1 MDDKT
6 KEERQ
11 ARLKE
16 YWMNLPKFEKPGDV
30 PTIPHVDEKEYREF
44 YVPKLIAAGAIAKAD
59 LVDGQC
65 YLGEYRN
72 ANYGKWNAKENVF
85 ELLQCKIKIQQAVL
99 RGFLILGKF
108 SGPIGCIERRQ
119 GSCHHI
125 PFGNR
130 ESRTGQPCNTA
141 QCDLNDDHGN
151 SNEQP
156 NSHGSRSSRYIHG
169 AKVQPR
175 GSGRRFC

>member
-1 MDDKT
+1 MDDKIKEEYKLKFEAERLKL

-11 ARLKE
+11 ARIKE

-30 PTIPHVDEKEYREF
+30 PIIPHVDEKEYREF

-85 ELLQCKIKIQQAVL
+85 EHWRYKF
-99 RGFLILGKF
+99 GFRLDTCNHFEDDDGFALFVPIALATQEEYDASGK
-108 SGPIGCIERRQ
+108 
-119 GSCHHI
+119 
-125 PFGNR
+125 
-130 ESRTGQPCNTA
+130 
-141 QCDLNDDHGN
+141 D
-151 SNEQP
+151 
-156 NSHGSRSSRYIHG
+156 
-169 AKVQPR
+169 
-175 GSGRRFC
+175 

>member
-1 MDDKT
+1 MDDKIKEEYKLKFEAERLKL

-11 ARLKE
+11 ARIKE
-16 YWMNLPKFEKPGDV
+16 YWMNLTKFEKPGDV

-85 ELLQCKIKIQQAVL
+85 EHWRYKF
-99 RGFLILGKF
+99 GFRLDTCNHFEDDDGFALFVPIALATQEEYDASGK
-108 SGPIGCIERRQ
+108 
-119 GSCHHI
+119 
-125 PFGNR
+125 
-130 ESRTGQPCNTA
+130 
-141 QCDLNDDHGN
+141 D
-151 SNEQP
+151 
-156 NSHGSRSSRYIHG
+156 
-169 AKVQPR
+169 
-175 GSGRRFC
+175 